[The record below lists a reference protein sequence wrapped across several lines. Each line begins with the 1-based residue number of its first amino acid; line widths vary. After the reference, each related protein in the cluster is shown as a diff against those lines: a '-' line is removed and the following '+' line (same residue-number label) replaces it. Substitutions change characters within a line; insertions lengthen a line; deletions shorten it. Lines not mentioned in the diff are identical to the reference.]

1 MELFYFIQLTYSRD
15 VWYTLVKVAPNVWF
29 HKNHRS
35 AQLSNYQFINNMW
48 YKVFKLIMKIC
59 NKHIWTKIRT

>member
-1 MELFYFIQLTYSRD
+1 MSGSIKTIEVL
-15 VWYTLVKVAPNVWF
+15 
-29 HKNHRS
+29 